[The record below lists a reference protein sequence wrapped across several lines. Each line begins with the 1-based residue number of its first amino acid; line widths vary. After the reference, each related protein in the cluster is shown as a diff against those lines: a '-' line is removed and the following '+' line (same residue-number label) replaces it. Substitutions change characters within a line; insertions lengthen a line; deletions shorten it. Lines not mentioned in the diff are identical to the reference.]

1 MFRVAV
7 KDLMARKRRLVTTGV
22 AIVLGIAFLTGTQ
35 LLSSS
40 LSDSIDDL
48 IGDVYDGI
56 DAVVRSPDSQ
66 DTPLGQPIRAAVP
79 ASLVDEVAAVDG
91 VRTAEGFVESTGPQL
106 IGRDGKVYGAS
117 GFGPPTLVYNWIE
130 DDQLRTG
137 QVTEGRGPEADDEV
151 ALDFDTVDGLG
162 VELGDPVTVS
172 NLQEGTEEFTLV
184 GVLGLGEDGT
194 KSSGARPMFFTTDT
208 AMRLV
213 DQDGEFNFV
222 AAAAD
227 EGVSQDELVERIAF
241 ALPGEQVL
249 SGEAYTEE
257 SAESISQ
264 FVDILNIFVSVF
276 GYIALFVAVFI
287 IYNTFS
293 IVVAQRTRETA
304 LLRAIGARRRQVLAA
319 TMLEAVVV
327 GVIAAVLGLLV
338 GTLLAA
344 GLIQLVGSVFTV
356 ASGVPPLTVSAVLTA
371 MIVGIVVTVLS
382 AYIPALRSSKVPP
395 IAALTETAID
405 RSDLSLSRK
414 IWGTVLVLA
423 GIALIVLGLS
433 DPDWLGELNPLVLV
447 GVGAVAVLL
456 SVAIILGPLI
466 AAPVSRVL
474 ARLFSLRGGLPT
486 RLAGENAARNPKR
499 TAATAAALTIGVT
512 LVVVIAIVAS
522 SIKATADNTIAS
534 SVSADFVVATASVT
548 SLGAIPATLQDQ
560 VAELPDVAAASPIR
574 FGPVTLLDDAALEK
588 QEGTT
593 TTLPEGMAGITAGG
607 PAGETTFVL
616 GIDPDSWFDII
627 DNGELEGSPAD
638 LTDGTLA
645 VNRKYA
651 DDRGW
656 ELGDRI
662 PVYFAQTGEQELEVA
677 LIFDRNTGQGEVF
690 LPMSTYAA
698 NQLPLFN
705 SDAYIYVEATEG
717 ADLDRLGEELD
728 ALVADNPTVVIQD
741 LEEFTA
747 AQTGPIDTFL
757 AIVYGLL
764 GLAIIIALI
773 GIANTLSLSV
783 LERTRELGLLR
794 AVGMSRRQLRRM
806 VRTEA
811 AIIAVFGTLIG
822 LVIGIAF
829 SIALT
834 VAISSQFPDLFQFNL
849 PVLQLAVI
857 TVSAALAGIVA
868 AWLPA
873 RRAAK
878 LDVLDAVSAV

>member
-1 MFRVAV
+1 MFRVAL
-7 KDLMARKRRLVTTGV
+7 KDLLARKRRLVTTGL

-35 LLSSS
+35 LLSAS

-66 DTPLGQPIRAAVP
+66 DTPFGQPIRPPVP
-79 ASLVDEVAAVDG
+79 ASLVADVAAVDG
-91 VRTAEGFVESTGPQL
+91 VRAAEGFVESTGPQL
-106 IGRDGKVYGAS
+106 IGSDGKVYGAA
-117 GFGPPTLVYNWIE
+117 GFGPPTIVYNWI
-130 DDQLRTG
+130 DDEQLRTG
-137 QVTEGRGPEADDEV
+137 RINEGRGPEADDEI
-151 ALDFDTVDGLG
+151 ALDFDTVEGLE
-162 VELGDPVTVS
+162 VAVGDPVTLA
-172 NLQEGTEEFTLV
+172 NQQEGTEEFTLV

-194 KSSGARPMFFTTDT
+194 KSSGARPMFFTTPT
-208 AMRLV
+208 AQRLV
-213 DQDGEFNFV
+213 DQTDAFNFV
-222 AAAAD
+222 AVAAED
-227 EGVSQDELVERIAF
+227 GVGQDELVERLAF
-241 ALPGEQVL
+241 ELPSVQVL
-249 SGEAYTEE
+249 TGEAFTEE
-257 SAESISQ
+257 SAESIGQ

-276 GYIALFVAVFI
+276 GYIALFVAIFI

-293 IVVAQRTRETA
+293 IVVTQRTRETA

-319 TMLEAVVV
+319 TMLEAFVV
-327 GVIAAVLGLLV
+327 GVLAAIIGLLL

-356 ASGVPPLTVSAVLTA
+356 SSGVPPLTLSAVLTA
-371 MIVGIVVTVLS
+371 LVVGIVVTVLS

-395 IAALTETAID
+395 IAALSETSID
-405 RSDLSLSRK
+405 RSDLSLARK
-414 IWGTVLVLA
+414 VWGSLLLVL
-423 GIALIVLGLS
+423 GVLLIVLGLA
-433 DPDWLGELNPLVLV
+433 DAVGDLNPLVPV

-456 SVAIILGPLI
+456 SVAAILGPLI

-522 SIKATADNTIAS
+522 SIKATADSTIAS
-534 SVSADFVVATASVT
+534 SVRSDYIVATASVT
-548 SLGAIPATLQDQ
+548 SLGAIPTA
-560 VAELPDVAAASPIR
+560 VADEVAALPDVAAASPVR
-574 FGPVTLLDDAALEK
+574 FGPLTLLDDAAKEK
-588 QEGTT
+588 VAGTT
-593 TTLPEGMAGITAGG
+593 TTLPEGLSGITEGG
-607 PAGETTFVL
+607 PAGETVFVL
-616 GIDPDSWFDII
+616 GIDPGTFFDVV
-627 DNGELEGSPAD
+627 DHGELEGSPDD
-638 LTDGTLA
+638 LGENTLA

-656 ELGDRI
+656 QLGDRV
-662 PVYFAQTGEQELEVA
+662 PAYFAATGEQELEVA
-677 LIFDRNTGQGEVF
+677 LIFDRNVGQGEVY
-690 LPMSTYAA
+690 LPMDTFAPNS
-698 NQLPLFN
+698 LPLFN
-705 SDAYIYVEATEG
+705 SDAFIYVQATEG
-717 ADLDRLGEELD
+717 ADVAELGTELD
-728 ALVADNPTVVIQD
+728 DLVADNPTVVVQD
-741 LEEFTA
+741 IEEFTE

-764 GLAIIIALI
+764 ALAIIIALI

-822 LVIGIAF
+822 LVIGILF

-834 VAISSQFPDLFQFNL
+834 VAISAEFPNFFQYNL
-849 PVLQLAVI
+849 PVVQLVVI
-857 TVSAALAGIVA
+857 TICAALAGIVA

-878 LDVLDAVSAV
+878 LDVLDAVSSV